1 MKGLLVAL
9 TAGIAFWSCGGSGG
23 SSSGLNPA
31 FTGAWSGTTTATIQG
46 FAPYSY
52 HSGINIAVS
61 GSTGNITQVCTDGSG
76 SISFQGSGSSAQW
89 SGPATCPPVALFG
102 ICSAVTPTYQS
113 GSLSLNTANTL
124 TAQGTGMA
132 SGCGASRVPATL
144 TFVGSK

>member
-1 MKGLLVAL
+1 MKRLIVAL
-9 TAGIAFWSCGGSGG
+9 AAGIALWSCGGSGG
-23 SSSGLNPA
+23 SGSGLNPA
-31 FTGAWSGTTTATIQG
+31 FTGAWNGTTTVTLQG

-52 HSGINIAVS
+52 SAHVNIAVS

-89 SGPATCPPVALFG
+89 TGTATCPPVAVPG
-102 ICSAVTPTYQS
+102 ICSAVTLTYQS
-113 GSLSLNTANTL
+113 GSLTLNTANTL

-132 SGCGASRVPATL
+132 SGCGTSRPATL